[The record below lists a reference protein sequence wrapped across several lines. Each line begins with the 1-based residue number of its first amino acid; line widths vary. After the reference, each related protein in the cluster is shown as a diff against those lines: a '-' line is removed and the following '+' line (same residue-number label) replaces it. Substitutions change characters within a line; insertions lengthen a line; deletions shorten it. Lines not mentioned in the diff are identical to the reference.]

1 MEVRNPRKKVPP
13 FNVEAPSAVSRQPRA
28 IGQGCSLQEQ
38 EVGQAGHSSRLVTR
52 GHLELREPWGGRGV
66 RERECL
72 ESSTALRRRLFLQH
86 PKEFPRS
93 DDRDACMF
101 VQGQQV
107 GVT

>member
-38 EVGQAGHSSRLVTR
+38 EVGQAAHSSRLVAG
-52 GHLELREPWGGRGV
+52 GHPELREPWGRVV

-86 PKEFPRS
+86 LKEFSRS